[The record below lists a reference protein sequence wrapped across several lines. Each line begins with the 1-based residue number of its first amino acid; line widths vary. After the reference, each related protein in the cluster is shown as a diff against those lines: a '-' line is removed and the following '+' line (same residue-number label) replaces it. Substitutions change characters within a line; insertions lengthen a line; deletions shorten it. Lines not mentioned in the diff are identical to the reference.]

1 MSAAD
6 PREPSAE
13 HDAAVLTTA
22 RSAARDIRNRARR
35 RSVLPV
41 GLALA
46 AGLAVG
52 LLLPGLPWKSPR
64 TVAPPPPAAL
74 FVPAS
79 AITRGADVRV
89 RVPVER
95 VPADQWYR
103 YIQELLLAGDLPEAE
118 RHLHR
123 FLELHPE
130 YRPPP

>member
-13 HDAAVLTTA
+13 HDAAILTAA
-22 RSAARDIRNRARR
+22 RSAGRDIRNRARR
-35 RSVLPV
+35 RNVLPV

-46 AGLAVG
+46 AGLAMGV
-52 LLLPGLPWKSPR
+52 LLPGLPRRSAR
-64 TVAPPPPAAL
+64 TVASPPPAAL

-79 AITRGADVRV
+79 AVTRGADARA

-123 FLELHPE
+123 FVELHPE

>member
-13 HDAAVLTTA
+13 HDAVILAAA
-22 RSAARDIRNRARR
+22 RSAGSEIRQRARR
-35 RSVLPV
+35 RSVFPV

-46 AGLAVG
+46 VGLALG
-52 LLLPGLPWKSPR
+52 LLLPGLPWRSPR
-64 TVAPPPPAAL
+64 GVAPPPPAAL

-79 AITRGADVRV
+79 AITRGADVRA

-123 FLELHPE
+123 FVELHPE